1 MTEQSTKSKI
11 VLARLF
17 AGDMI
22 LGELEDPAV
31 GSEVTL
37 KNPRMIAIAPTM
49 AGQMRVALGSVCE
62 PFKVKRLRES
72 ITIPKSQIM
81 FQLNEDEIDNELL
94 NGYKSE
100 VTGIKIAS
108 AAETAS
114 INGSTSKPGNF
125 VL

>member
-1 MTEQSTKSKI
+1 MTEQTTKSET
-11 VLARLF
+11 VLVKLF

-22 LGELEDPAV
+22 LGELEVPAV

-49 AGQMRVALGSVCE
+49 TGQVRIALGSVCE
-62 PFKVKRLRES
+62 PFKVKRLKES

-81 FQLNEDEIDNELL
+81 FQLGEDEIDNELL

-100 VTGIKIAS
+100 ISGIKIAS

-114 INGSTSKPGNF
+114 INGSGRKPGDF